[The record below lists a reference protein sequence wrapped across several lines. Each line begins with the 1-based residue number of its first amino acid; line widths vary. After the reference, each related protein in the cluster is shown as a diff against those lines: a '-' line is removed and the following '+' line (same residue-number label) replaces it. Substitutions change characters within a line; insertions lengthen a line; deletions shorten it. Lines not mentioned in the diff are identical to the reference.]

1 MTSLPG
7 KAGGGQE
14 GSLLSAAGLRGGR
27 RQSGGPPANSFI
39 KGNPPIYPIRPPPP
53 PPTPRPASIILP
65 LLFAPPAV
73 TNLPLPSVLLFPS
86 GWPQLQRRCRHA
98 MGREGRVGNQPP
110 WSSPSPLSP
119 SPASH
124 PSSTPCALLSA
135 KKSLVRHRRH
145 RRSPQPQHRRRP

>member
-1 MTSLPG
+1 MLP
-7 KAGGGQE
+7 
-14 GSLLSAAGLRGGR
+14 AAGLRAR
-27 RQSGGPPANSFI
+27 RWQSGGPPANSFI
-39 KGNPPIYPIRPPPP
+39 KGNPPIYPIRPP

-73 TNLPLPSVLLFPS
+73 TNLPSVLVFPS
-86 GWPQLQRRCRHA
+86 GWPQLQRRCRPA

-135 KKSLVRHRRH
+135 KKKPRPPPTA
-145 RRSPQPQHRRRP
+145 SPQPQHRRRP